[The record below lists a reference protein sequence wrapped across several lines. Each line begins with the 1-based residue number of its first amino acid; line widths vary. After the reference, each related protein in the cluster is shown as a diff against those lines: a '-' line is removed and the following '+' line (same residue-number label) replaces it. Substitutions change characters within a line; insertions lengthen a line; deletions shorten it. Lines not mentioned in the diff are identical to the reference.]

1 MAVYRL
7 TGYDRTLM
15 DLRLMTTELGM
26 AVRQLLSGALEAL
39 RTNVHDN
46 WHLRDEAIDLARDQ
60 IVERCFNIM
69 GLQQLRDQE
78 LRWILGYQ
86 RIAQEL
92 ERIADYAC
100 DVAELSELRPDRAC
114 PSEIWEMAVQLS
126 AMFDD
131 ALASLKEGDKSSDWV
146 AEDEKLDQIYARLQ
160 QELVRS
166 SRNQEMNQE
175 LGFKLILARTL
186 ERMGD
191 HVVNV
196 GQQHYYVQTGQ
207 RWRVHGRLGGMDDRG
222 AIELEEAEGVEE
234 K

>member
-1 MAVYRL
+1 MAISRM

-15 DLRLMTTELGM
+15 ELRLMTTELGT
-26 AVRQLLSGALEAL
+26 AVQVLLGEALEAL
-39 RTNVHDN
+39 KTEVHDN
-46 WHLRDEAIDLARDQ
+46 WHSRDEAIDLARDQ
-60 IVERCFNIM
+60 IVSRCFNIM

-100 DVAELSELRPDRAC
+100 DVAELSELNLDRNCPD
-114 PSEIWEMAVQLS
+114 EIWEMAVQLRT
-126 AMFDD
+126 MFDY
-131 ALASLKEGDKSSDWV
+131 ALAGLKDDDVKRVDLV

-166 SRNQEMNQE
+166 SQKHEMNQE

-196 GQQHYYVQTGQ
+196 GQQQHYVQTGQ
-207 RWRVHGRLGGMDDRG
+207 RWSSNGRSGGMVRG
-222 AIELEEAEGVEE
+222 AAELEEVKGVEE